1 MKFDEVCHRTFL
13 LFLVQQHA
21 EKITH
26 THTEPS
32 LDHLPQLLLEVS
44 KLQLAWSNYKLDEQL
59 SSKMQSDGSLLLHL
73 LGQKSVPKQITIRS
87 FLETYVLRC

>member
-1 MKFDEVCHRTFL
+1 MKFATELSFYFL
-13 LFLVQQHA
+13 SNNMQKKSH
-21 EKITH
+21 TH